1 METGEELMGRI
12 LTADA
17 EQNGDHFEK
26 MLAENDEDVLLL
38 KEDGATPLKIEA
50 AQDYINE
57 LEGQV
62 KVLTRSKANVVERLD
77 EYQGE
82 NGPYILFKDML
93 LKALDDYNVM
103 DTIKDEVL
111 DGQPD
116 VEDIEYRVSNL
127 EDEKMDDYYIIDTV
141 IDSSLFESSVHDI
154 VIDKLSEV
162 KFKVTIEE

>member
-1 METGEELMGRI
+1 METKEELMGRI

-17 EQNGDHFEK
+17 ESCKAIQNG
-26 MLAENDEDVLLL
+26 LL
-38 KEDGATPLKIEA
+38 KEDGATPLRIEV

-57 LEGQV
+57 LEAQI
-62 KVLTRSKANVVERLD
+62 KLLSRSKGNIQHELDLYKGEYAIHNHFKAMLIQMLQQHEVVD
-77 EYQGE
+77 
-82 NGPYILFKDML
+82 I
-93 LKALDDYNVM
+93 
-103 DTIKDEVL
+103 IKDEVL
-111 DGQPD
+111 DGLPD

-141 IDSSLFESSVHDI
+141 VDSTSFEDSVADI

>member
-1 METGEELMGRI
+1 METKEELMGRI
-12 LTADA
+12 LTANA
-17 EQNGDHFEK
+17 EQAGDHFEK
-26 MLAENDEDVLLL
+26 MLAENDEDILLL

-62 KVLTRSKANVVERLD
+62 KVLTRSKASVVERLD

-93 LKALDDYNVM
+93 LKALDSYDVM
-103 DTIKDEVL
+103 DVIKDEVL

-116 VEDIEYRVSNL
+116 IEDIEYRVTNL
-127 EDEKMDDYYIIDTV
+127 EDEKRDDYDIIDTV
-141 IDSSLFESSVHDI
+141 VDSTSFEDSVADI